1 MSHPP
6 FYPQSIS
13 ILRAIL
19 EALTQKVDIMRKLLF
34 SFPDRFILELKA
46 KKKENFFPPLSF
58 WDIQIKMTPLSKLM
72 LLLELHKGRQM
83 MEGRGGWRG
92 GVPELIRDCLKWILY
107 NWVIFIPSI
116 VFHSDGAASDW

>member
-46 KKKENFFPPLSF
+46 KKKRELSSSP
-58 WDIQIKMTPLSKLM
+58 I
-72 LLLELHKGRQM
+72 
-83 MEGRGGWRG
+83 
-92 GVPELIRDCLKWILY
+92 ILR
-107 NWVIFIPSI
+107 
-116 VFHSDGAASDW
+116 HSD